1 MTLDFFIKGIL
12 IGLAIAAPV
21 GPVAVL
27 IIRRTIANGRLSGF
41 ISGLGVA
48 TVDGFYA
55 AVAAF
60 GLTFISN
67 ILTGQQTW
75 FRLIGGAFLLYLG
88 IKTFFTK
95 PEDDLNSEKKRSLFV
110 EYISTFFLTITN
122 PITILSF
129 AAAFGGFVITD
140 THVDYASSSLIVLGV
155 ITGSLFWWVL
165 LCTVVNLFRDKF
177 NARALTILNWVSGVV
192 ISGFAVAVLISLL

>member
-1 MTLDFFIKGIL
+1 LTLDFFIKGIL

>member
-140 THVDYASSSLIVLGV
+140 THVDYTSSSLIVLGV